1 MPTPAPP
8 KAGPVTVA
16 WGDVAYHVGQ
26 ETDYFTIYSQ
36 FHLNHL
42 HYESVRHYD
51 YIAFK
56 SGEPA
61 RRGTRPRFPCITQM
75 YQGGN
80 SGTQTPE
87 TGN

>member
-16 WGDVAYHVGQ
+16 WGDVAYHVGV
-26 ETDYFTIYSQ
+26 ETDYFDIYSK
-36 FHLNHL
+36 FHLDHL
-42 HYESVRHYD
+42 HYETVRHYD
-51 YIAFK
+51 YIGFK
-56 SGEPA
+56 SNEPA
-61 RRGTRPRFPCITQM
+61 PAWDETRFPCITQM

-87 TGN
+87 VGN